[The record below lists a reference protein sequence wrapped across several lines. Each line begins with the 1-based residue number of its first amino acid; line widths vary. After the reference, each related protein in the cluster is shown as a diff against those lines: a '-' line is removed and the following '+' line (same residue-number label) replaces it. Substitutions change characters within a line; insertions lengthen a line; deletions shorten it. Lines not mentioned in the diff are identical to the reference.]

1 MTRIITGLFDTRGAA
16 EDVVE
21 HLVRHDNVDRSRI
34 SIHGTDAAGTV
45 PEEEGLW
52 ATIKSLFVPDED
64 RHVYS
69 EGIRRG
75 GVVLSAEL
83 EEDQIRHAMDVF
95 EDHGAVDLDAREAE
109 WRSSGWQGYET
120 FGETSAAVPGSVTGS
135 GVAPMPVPASTSTST
150 AAFGAST
157 GIGTTGLGTGSEHAR
172 VEGEEVIPVAEETLR
187 VSKRDTENGRVR
199 VRSYVVETPVS
210 EQVSLRD
217 ERVDVQRRA
226 VNRPVGA
233 ADTAFTERTIEAV
246 EHQEEAVVSKEARIV
261 EEVVVRKDT
270 TERTETVHDTVR
282 RQEVEVED
290 TRTGKPATSPRTP
303 I

>member
-1 MTRIITGLFDTRGAA
+1 MTRIITGLFDNRAAA
-16 EDVVE
+16 EEVVE

-34 SIHGTDAAGTV
+34 SIHGTDAGGTV

-52 ATIKSLFVPDED
+52 ASIKSLFVPDED

-83 EEDQIRHAMDVF
+83 EEEQIGHAMDVF
-95 EDHGAVDLDAREAE
+95 EEHGAVDLDAREAE

-120 FGETSAAVPGSVTGS
+120 FGSTSAAVPGSVSGS
-135 GVAPMPVPASTSTST
+135 GVASVPVSAPSSSAT
-150 AAFGAST
+150 AAFST
-157 GIGTTGLGTGSEHAR
+157 GTGTGLGSERAR

-187 VSKRDTENGRVR
+187 VTKRDTENGRVR

-226 VNRPVGA
+226 VDRPVGA
-233 ADTAFTERTIEAV
+233 ADSAFTDRTIEAV
-246 EHQEEAVVSKEARIV
+246 EHQEEAVVSKDARIV
-261 EEVVVRKDT
+261 EEIVVRKDT